1 MTDHLIADI
10 LKIEVEAD
18 NIVNGGKQKAEKIIA
33 NIRDE
38 IESIK
43 TNLEKEYRQK
53 LEILKVKIAD
63 LQKSEEERLR
73 NEFELLKGN
82 LLHINSKIVEDAVN
96 WVIKL
101 IYES

>member
-1 MTDHLIADI
+1 MGDHLIADI

-18 NIVNGGKQKAEKIIA
+18 NIVNDGKQKAEKIIA
-33 NIRDE
+33 NIHDE

-43 TNLEKEYRQK
+43 INLEKEYHQK
-53 LEILKVKIAD
+53 LEILKAKIAN

-82 LLHINSKIVEDAVN
+82 LLHLNSKNVEDAVN
-96 WVIKL
+96 WVIKH